1 MSDVPFL
8 ISPKK
13 MLGLDKV
20 IDFFTDDTGFGDL
33 KIPKLFK
40 AKAKTD
46 LDNLNIFTSKPVFED
61 SSKSMFKSILEDYSL
76 FGIINYIKTLP
87 FIKYI
92 RLDKLLEL
100 INIVIFIKSLII
112 IIPLLIIYW
121 KFKEDVNIIFNS
133 IKSFLHL
140 DTSENRRAVF
150 NGVVPNIGIVILPVI
165 LIMII
170 IFAVRDPSSLTDN
183 TIIYAILMGGLIFG
197 CFIVFSSLMKAST
210 ANASAYMPMIVF
222 ALFLIGMVVS
232 TYISSFVS
240 PYITTKSVSIVSNA
254 LRLIL
259 VLMLIIGLAIGY
271 KFYSERLKALTGW
284 QGFFINFLF
293 YIPCLI
299 SDGLEYLLQQYN
311 ITPNIVFVLLI
322 IELLLALSYF
332 YLPKLLNKSI
342 KKTEIVLQ
350 NKPVYLN
357 YETVVGNTE
366 MFLFKPINVD
376 EKIEYI
382 PQNSLYRRNYCISM
396 WVFLNVHSSSTS
408 AYKNETEI
416 FDYSSHPRITY
427 KNVSNNPKS
436 KDKGIYTF
444 YFSNTKSATIEP
456 DEDGK
461 YELSLPNQKW
471 NLISF
476 NYFDT
481 KVDLYINGN
490 LERTYTFSDNIPQ
503 YSPEDLVKLGKENG
517 LNGAICNVSYNKK
530 PLTSTEISTAYN
542 INYMNNPPISFIE

>member
-1 MSDVPFL
+1 
-8 ISPKK
+8 
-13 MLGLDKV
+13 LD
-20 IDFFTDDTGFGDL
+20 
-33 KIPKLFK
+33 
-40 AKAKTD
+40 
-46 LDNLNIFTSKPVFED
+46 
-61 SSKSMFKSILEDYSL
+61 
-76 FGIINYIKTLP
+76 
-87 FIKYI
+87 
-92 RLDKLLEL
+92 RLLAL
-100 INIVIFIKSLII
+100 INIVLILKSLII

-121 KFKEDVNIIFNS
+121 KFKEDVIIVFNS

-140 DTSENRRAVF
+140 DTSENRRALF
-150 NGVVPNIGIVILPVI
+150 NGVAPNIGIVILPLL
-165 LIMII
+165 LIIII
-170 IFAVRDPSSLTDN
+170 IFAMRDPASLTDN
-183 TIIYAILMGGLIFG
+183 TIIYTLILGIILFG
-197 CFIVFSSLMKAST
+197 CFIIYSSLLRVST
-210 ANASAYMPMIVF
+210 PNASAYMPMIVF
-222 ALFLIGMVVS
+222 ALFLIGMVITS
-232 TYISSFVS
+232 YISSFLS
-240 PYITTKSVSIVSNA
+240 PYITPTSISLVSNS
-254 LRLIL
+254 LRLII
-259 VLMLIIGLAIGY
+259 VLMIIIGLAIAY
-271 KFYSERLKALTGW
+271 KFYSDRLKALTGW
-284 QGFFINFLF
+284 EGFFINFLF

-332 YLPKLLNKSI
+332 YLPKLLKKSI

-357 YETVVGNTE
+357 QETVVGNTE
-366 MFLFKPINVD
+366 MFLFKPLNID
-376 EKIEYI
+376 ENSEYI
-382 PQNSLYRRNYCISM
+382 DQNALYRRNYCISM

-436 KDKGIYTF
+436 NDKGVYTF
-444 YFSNTKSATIEP
+444 YFSNTKSKTIES
-456 DEDGK
+456 DDDAK
-461 YELSLPNQKW
+461 YELSIPNQKW

-503 YSPEDLVKLGKENG
+503 YSPEDLVKLGKDNG

-530 PLTSTEISTAYN
+530 PLTSTEISTTYN